1 MVRKAKMLQI
11 DARTFSRYFKAFG
24 EPTRL
29 KILSLLADGE
39 MTVNEITEAVG
50 LSQPTVSRH
59 LAQLRDAD
67 IVIDRRDGQ
76 RIFYSLNKDVI
87 SECCNGF
94 CDCLR
99 VVQITP
105 EKKSR
110 KK

>member
-1 MVRKAKMLQI
+1 MAHKAKMFQI
-11 DARTFSRYFKAFG
+11 DARTYSRYFKAFG

-29 KILSLLADGE
+29 KILGLLSERE
-39 MTVNEITEAVG
+39 MTVNELTEAVG

-67 IVIDRRDGQ
+67 IVFDRRDGQ
-76 RIFYSLNKDVI
+76 KVYYSLNKNVI
-87 SECCNGF
+87 SECCSGF

-99 VVQITP
+99 VIQVTP
-105 EKKSR
+105 PKKN